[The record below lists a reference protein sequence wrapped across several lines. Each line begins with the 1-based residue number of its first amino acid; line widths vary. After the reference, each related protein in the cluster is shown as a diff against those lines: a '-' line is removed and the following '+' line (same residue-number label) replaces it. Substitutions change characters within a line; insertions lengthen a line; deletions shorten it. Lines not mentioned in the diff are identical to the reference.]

1 MTSPRAAASSSSPG
15 ASYPATDEVSP
26 AHSVRQRASAG
37 AVRGAKTVAGDLAAV
52 ASGRLGLVLLAAVS
66 VVITTRLLGP
76 KGYAVLALV
85 GIVARLA
92 WNASTSWTGIS
103 ARRYGREDLELRGT
117 MNRITWNR
125 GLIAAPLVAASFLLV
140 LGLKAAGVLPLGLT
154 WNLVAIALATSLM
167 LMLTDHTTTMLEA
180 AGRMR
185 LSAGVQVLGQAAYV
199 GALVVVFVSLRHV
212 SPPSVLLLNL
222 AIATCAVIVL
232 TRLVWQTSIVPL
244 EFDRKLLRRMLKLS
258 LPMIGFTVSQYVFSA
273 VDIVILKIFRG
284 QADVG
289 VYAVAYQAFS
299 ALSQVAQALTIVLVP
314 LFVSLKLAGREAVV
328 RRYMQRN
335 VSQGVF
341 LFAVAAALAIPFIP
355 LAVPLLF
362 GSAFSGAAAPMA
374 MLMCGLTFFFA
385 NSLVA
390 PVLTLHEQSR
400 ALAIVW
406 IGGAVLNVIGDVVLV
421 AILHMG
427 ILAPA
432 IATSGAL
439 MCMFAGY
446 YLAAQRPLEM
456 RIPLPLLE
464 VVPLSAGLVPTLV
477 WGGIRGTI
485 VGVVA
490 VIAVSSAFIMWKRPF
505 SREDTAVIATLRLPE
520 SVKRLAISVINF
532 VD

>member
-1 MTSPRAAASSSSPG
+1 M
-15 ASYPATDEVSP
+15 SP
-26 AHSVRQRASAG
+26 AHSMRQRASTT

-52 ASGRLGLVLLAAVS
+52 ASGRVALVLLAAVS

-76 KGYAVLALV
+76 RGYAVLALV
-85 GIVARLA
+85 GVVAKLA
-92 WNASTSWTGIS
+92 WNAGTSWTGIS
-103 ARRYGREDLELRGT
+103 ARRYGREDLELRGK

-125 GLIAAPLVAASFLLV
+125 GLIAAPLVLASFLLM
-140 LGLKAAGVLPLGLT
+140 LGLKAAGVVPLGLT

-167 LMLTDHTTTMLEA
+167 LMLTDHLTTMLEA

-199 GALVVVFVSLRHV
+199 GALVVVFVSLRHF
-212 SPPSVLLLNL
+212 SAPSVLLLNL
-222 AIATCAVIVL
+222 AIGACVTIAL
-232 TRLVWQTSIVPL
+232 TRLAWRTSIVPL

-258 LPMIGFTVSQYVFSA
+258 IPMIGFTVSQYVFSA

-289 VYAVAYQAFS
+289 IYAVAYQAFS
-299 ALSQVAQALTIVLVP
+299 TLSQVAQALTIVLVP
-314 LFVSLKLAGREAVV
+314 LFVSLKLAGREDVV
-328 RRYMQRN
+328 RRYMERS
-335 VSQGVF
+335 VRQGGF
-341 LFAVAAALAIPFIP
+341 LFAVIAGLAIPFIP
-355 LAVPLLF
+355 LAVPLVF
-362 GSAFSGAAAPMA
+362 SSAFAGAVVPMA
-374 MLMCGLTFFFA
+374 VLMCGLTFFFA

-406 IGGAVLNVIGDVVLV
+406 TGGAVLNVIGDIVFV

-446 YLAAQRPLEM
+446 YLAAQRPLGV
-456 RIPLPLLE
+456 RIPLPLLQ
-464 VVPLSAGLVPTLV
+464 VIPLAAGLLPTLV
-477 WGGIRGTI
+477 WGGITGTI
-485 VGVVA
+485 AGVLAVVGA
-490 VIAVSSAFIMWKRPF
+490 STALIMWKRPF
-505 SREDTAVIATLRLPE
+505 SREDTDVIATLRLPE
-520 SVKRLAISVINF
+520 SVKRFAIGVINF
-532 VD
+532 ID